1 MLSHNIYNFFKSES
15 KLINKI
21 QQVNKIIS
29 LFMLIYMVCLFSNPY
44 NSFGKRIGVRRHWMY
59 GGLGL
64 THRNCFVNIYKE
76 KSNTCGKWTEN
87 QKETTKT
94 RMVL

>member
-29 LFMLIYMVCLFSNPY
+29 LFMLIYMVCLFSNHY

-64 THRNCFVNIYKE
+64 LNNIYVVLFI
-76 KSNTCGKWTEN
+76 KS
-87 QKETTKT
+87 
-94 RMVL
+94 RIVLSV

>member
-1 MLSHNIYNFFKSES
+1 
-15 KLINKI
+15 
-21 QQVNKIIS
+21 
-29 LFMLIYMVCLFSNPY
+29 MVCLFSNRY
-44 NSFGKRIGVRRHWMY
+44 NSFGKRIGVCRHWMY

-87 QKETTKT
+87 KNEGHVIRVGQSISATWAMAQGPHLTKT
-94 RMVL
+94 PQEIKGIFVNYAFMK